1 MKRPNQRQSDAIRQ
15 LAINGPL
22 FGELVNWLRDSL
34 AHERE
39 GNDTRPLESIQV
51 GQGRAQAL
59 NEEIAILE
67 DLVKSRTNE

>member
-15 LAINGPL
+15 LAVNGPL
-22 FGELVNWLRDSL
+22 FGELVGWLRDSL

-39 GNDTRPLESIQV
+39 GNDTRPLENIQV

-59 NEEIAILE
+59 NEEITILE
-67 DLVKSRTNE
+67 DLVNPRLNK